1 MTKIKLNNSEYQI
14 ESYNRTTNISDNN
27 ITSTAYLN
35 LSSGE
40 AVNLNSLLGTTIN
53 SIEIDVD
60 DVKIYELT
68 NINAKVDSVNEYLS
82 GNRMSYNVNI
92 TFKQGE

>member
-60 DVKIYELT
+60 DIKIYELT